1 MISCKNLQLKTP
13 EKVFVKNLDLK
24 LNINEFW
31 AILGNNGTGK
41 STLINSL
48 FGLHSDYLGDI
59 KIKDQDVQSY
69 SLLERAQMMA
79 LLNQQQEPNLD
90 GSIEQMVR
98 FGRYPWAQ
106 NMALSEE
113 DLNLVSTALKFTG
126 LTKLKNR
133 QLHQLSGGEQ
143 RKAELATILAQ
154 DSSIFLLDEPTNHMD
169 LSFKLKFMQQ
179 LKLLQAKKLIV
190 MVTHDIHFVQKY
202 CTHILFLGNKG
213 SWTSG
218 QVKDVFTE
226 KNIEQFLQIKLSDV
240 YQ

>member
-1 MISCKNLQLKTP
+1 MIRCKKFQLSTS
-13 EKVFVKNLDLK
+13 EKVLIKNLDLELK
-24 LNINEFW
+24 TNEFW

-41 STLINSL
+41 STLINCI
-48 FGLHSDYLGDI
+48 FGLHSDFFGDI

-79 LLNQQQEPNLD
+79 LLSQQQEPNLD
-90 GSIEQMVR
+90 GTVEQMVR

-113 DLNLVSTALKFTG
+113 DINLVSSALKFTE
-126 LTKLKNR
+126 LAELKSR

-143 RKAELATILAQ
+143 RRAELATVLAQ
-154 DSSIFLLDEPTNHMD
+154 NSKVFLFDEPTNHMD
-169 LSFKLKFMQQ
+169 LSFKLKFMQR

-213 SWTSG
+213 TWTSG
-218 QVKDVFTE
+218 RVKDVFTE